1 MLKFDYERRRRY
13 GFFLSEEKILTIKNV
28 LMLLLNISE
37 IFINI
42 KLYFD

>member
-1 MLKFDYERRRRY
+1 MKEGTKNTLW
-13 GFFLSEEKILTIKNV
+13 FFLSEEKILTIKNV

>member
-13 GFFLSEEKILTIKNV
+13 DFFLSEEKILIIKNV

>member
-13 GFFLSEEKILTIKNV
+13 GFFLSEEKILIIKNV